1 MSGSPPPDINKENV
15 VTTTAHTITAH
26 TAGTAKDARPS
37 RVTTPSPHPS
47 GPAGR
52 PWLGSAVPR
61 RPVRALG
68 AAPAGESD
76 PAVLMQ
82 AAIKARAGAAALTR
96 LQQYLTQTGH
106 PHPEVYTKLAA
117 DAAFLYRYDLSVQD
131 WRFAEVNPGVL
142 VPELVDQKEIDN
154 SSAATVTE
162 QFSYTKTTTDTFAF
176 SFTEGLK
183 VGVSAKFKAGIPVA
197 GTEWTVSGELSF
209 SATQTQTTTTTNTWS
224 NTVTVNV
231 PAHTKVRAVAFV
243 SVGSPQYTFS
253 ASAVVDNGMVQIPTW
268 NSTAKSYDDLLIP
281 LEVLLPTTADRAIP
295 LAGALAAQCGV
306 RSYVQL
312 ETIS

>member
-1 MSGSPPPDINKENV
+1 V
-15 VTTTAHTITAH
+15 TTTTAHTTAQ
-26 TAGTAKDARPS
+26 TAGTAKDVRPS
-37 RVTTPSPHPS
+37 AAMRPATPVGHPW
-47 GPAGR
+47 P
-52 PWLGSAVPR
+52 GSAL
-61 RPVRALG
+61 RPGPGRVL
-68 AAPAGESD
+68 AATRPGESD
-76 PAVLMQ
+76 PAALMQ
-82 AAIKARAGAAALTR
+82 AVIKAKAGAAALTR
-96 LQQYLTQTGH
+96 VQQYLTQTGH
-106 PHPEVYTKLAA
+106 PHAEVYTKLAA

-154 SSAATVTE
+154 SSAATVSE

-224 NTVTVNV
+224 NTVTANV

-281 LEVLLPTTADRAIP
+281 LEVLLPTNADRSIP

-312 ETIS
+312 DTIS

>member
-1 MSGSPPPDINKENV
+1 MSGTPSPYINKENV
-15 VTTTAHTITAH
+15 VTTATTGHTATAHTTTAH
-26 TAGTAKDARPS
+26 TGGTAKDARPS
-37 RVTTPSPHPS
+37 RATTPSPGP
-47 GPAGR
+47 GPAGH
-52 PWLGSAVPR
+52 PWLGSSVPR
-61 RPVRALG
+61 RPVQALG
-68 AAPAGESD
+68 AAPARESD

-82 AAIKARAGAAALTR
+82 AAIKAKAGAAALTR
-96 LQQYLTQTGH
+96 VQQYLTQTGH

-209 SATQTQTTTTTNTWS
+209 SATPNPDDHHHQHLVEHGHRERPGAHQGPGRR
-224 NTVTVNV
+224 VRQCRQ
-231 PAHTKVRAVAFV
+231 PAVHVFGQRRR
-243 SVGSPQYTFS
+243 G
-253 ASAVVDNGMVQIPTW
+253 
-268 NSTAKSYDDLLIP
+268 
-281 LEVLLPTTADRAIP
+281 
-295 LAGALAAQCGV
+295 
-306 RSYVQL
+306 
-312 ETIS
+312 